1 MTGCILSKEGEK
13 KREEKQIIKNTLVF
27 QTAVSKP
34 AINDKLSDKNKT
46 EYFIS
51 TQLVN
56 MKEKQKCCQQS
67 VVFL

>member
-13 KREEKQIIKNTLVF
+13 KKRRKTNNKKYLSF